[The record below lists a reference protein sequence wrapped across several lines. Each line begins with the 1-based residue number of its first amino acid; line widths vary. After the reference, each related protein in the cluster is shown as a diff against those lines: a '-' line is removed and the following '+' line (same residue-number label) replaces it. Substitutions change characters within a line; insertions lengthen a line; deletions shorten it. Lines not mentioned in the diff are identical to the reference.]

1 MKVFITGVS
10 SGIGWG
16 LAKRYLSEGHEV
28 FGISRRIPED
38 LNQEKN
44 FHHAICDIENLPES
58 SKVIQGLLNGNET
71 LDLCILNAG
80 ILGPISDM
88 KDQSIENLKKVMEI
102 NVWANKPI
110 IDTLIQTIPKIEKIV
125 AISSGAAV
133 NGNKGW
139 GGYSISK
146 TALNM
151 MIKLYAAE
159 NDQINFYAF
168 APGLVDTAMQDY
180 LCSGSLDTA
189 SFPSAQKLIEARNT
203 PNMPSPLEAGKILSK
218 AIAKLHEYPSGSFV
232 DVRKM

>member
-1 MKVFITGVS
+1 L
-10 SGIGWG
+10 SGN
-16 LAKRYLSEGHEV
+16 K
-28 FGISRRIPED
+28 
-38 LNQEKN
+38 
-44 FHHAICDIENLPES
+44 
-58 SKVIQGLLNGNET
+58 T

-80 ILGPISDM
+80 ILGPIADM
-88 KDQSIENLKKVMEI
+88 KNQSIENLKKVMEI

-146 TALNM
+146 AALNM

-159 NDQINFYAF
+159 NEEIKFYAF

-180 LCSGSLDTA
+180 LCGRDLNSDT
-189 SFPSAQKLIEARNT
+189 FPSAQKLIAARNT
-203 PNMPSPLEAGKILSK
+203 PDMPKPFEAGAILSK